1 MAQHSK
7 IALPDIDYNRTDYAA
22 LRAYCSG
29 IPVARIGDLYYASDS
44 PEVENGLERHLKRM
58 RDHIVERSIERNPE
72 FAKTLQTARLTRD
85 ISTSQLGIL
94 VQAAEATNPGPNLDH
109 RLGQWFRPT
118 ISRLLREEG
127 ITTIG
132 ELVNRIE
139 RRGAGWWRALPRIGA
154 RRADAIVRWL
164 SKWPEHLGQIDAH
177 QLRAPANAVSAV
189 RPVLDPRAPNP
200 IAPLGTFQLPPYL
213 AGVDGI
219 NRAPAF
225 CFIAAR
231 DDLEAVDTFLAR
243 YDDSPETQRSYR
255 KELERLLLWCALVA
269 RKPLSS
275 MLAEDCLAY
284 RTFLAAPDP
293 RFCGPRAPRN
303 TERWRPFD
311 EKPMKPQSQRLAVVI
326 LRSAFD
332 WLIKVRYLGG
342 NPWVTVKD
350 PAVTKRKHMMKIDR
364 ALRRDTWE
372 TVVEILQRLGE
383 VEANR
388 QDRVALAALL
398 LMGDSGLRR
407 AEVVSALRANFIPSP
422 NAAGVWMLTVEGK
435 RKVERDVPVN
445 SRTEEALRTHWR
457 DRDLDFDEPTRR
469 GYLIAPIVTPV
480 AKAEAKRQA
489 REQRA
494 NEMGTEEALA
504 ELEQGN
510 SYHVNS
516 LYYVVDAALRRVR
529 TFAAAL
535 SLYEMPAFS
544 QDEIIQLQRTSP
556 HAFRHTYATNAVED
570 NVPMEVV
577 QDVLGHVNIM
587 TTKVYAK
594 TRQRRIAQEA
604 AKQFARNED
613 AAEKR
618 RRERT

>member
-1 MAQHSK
+1 MDKLFAKRIDASLLVLVVALLLASLGNVTFWAVLARAVGGVSLASLPMLVGTFLIVVLFFNACLTLVSFRYVAKPVLMALVLVASATGHF
-7 IALPDIDYNRTDYAA
+7 IATYGIVIDKAMIQNVFETDTREAA
-22 LRAYCSG
+22 ELISWQMAT
-29 IPVARIGDLYYASDS
+29 RIGLLGMLPSLLIARSNIQF
-44 PEVENGLERHLKRM
+44 PTGLRGLLKR
-58 RDHIVERSIERNPE
+58 S
-72 FAKTLQTARLTRD
+72 
-85 ISTSQLGIL
+85 STVGGS
-94 VQAAEATNPGPNLDH
+94 
-109 RLGQWFRPT
+109 
-118 ISRLLREEG
+118 
-127 ITTIG
+127 
-132 ELVNRIE
+132 
-139 RRGAGWWRALPRIGA
+139 
-154 RRADAIVRWL
+154 
-164 SKWPEHLGQIDAH
+164 
-177 QLRAPANAVSAV
+177 
-189 RPVLDPRAPNP
+189 
-200 IAPLGTFQLPPYL
+200 
-213 AGVDGI
+213 
-219 NRAPAF
+219 
-225 CFIAAR
+225 
-231 DDLEAVDTFLAR
+231 
-243 YDDSPETQRSYR
+243 
-255 KELERLLLWCALVA
+255 LLLAFLLLVLLF
-269 RKPLSS
+269 KS
-275 MLAEDCLAY
+275 LAPTLHEH
-284 RTFLAAPDP
+284 RDP

-311 EKPMKPQSQRLAVVI
+311 EKPMQPQSQRLAVVI

-350 PAVTKRKHMMKIDR
+350 PAVTKRKHLMKIDR

-372 TVVEILQRLGE
+372 TVVEILQRLVE

-422 NAAGVWMLTVEGK
+422 DAAGVWMLTVEGK

-445 SRTEEALRTHWR
+445 SRTEEALRAHWC
-457 DRDLDFDEPTRR
+457 DRHLNFDDPTRR

-494 NEMGTEEALA
+494 KEMGTEEALA

-587 TTKVYAK
+587 TTKLYAK

-618 RRERT
+618 RREKT

>member
-1 MAQHSK
+1 MARHSE
-7 IALPDIDYNRTDYAA
+7 IALPDVQYNRTDYTA

-29 IPVARIGDLYYASDS
+29 IPVARIADLYYASDS

-58 RDHIVERSIERNPE
+58 RDQIIARSIERNPE
-72 FAKTLQTARLTRD
+72 FAKTLQTARSTRNV
-85 ISTSQLGIL
+85 SASQMGIL
-94 VQAAEATNPGPNLDH
+94 VQAAEATNPGPQPDH

-132 ELVNRIE
+132 ELVSRIE

-164 SKWPEHLGQIDAH
+164 RKWPEHLGPIDIH
-177 QLRAPANAVSAV
+177 QLRSPAPAGPAIL
-189 RPVLDPRAPNP
+189 PVLDPRAPNP
-200 IAPLGTFQLPPYL
+200 ITPLGTFQLPPYL
-213 AGVDGI
+213 AGLDGI

-231 DDLEAVDTFLAR
+231 DDLAAIDTYLAR

-255 KELERLLLWCALVA
+255 KELERLLLWCALVV

-275 MLAEDCLAY
+275 LLAEDCLAY

-293 RFCGPRAPRN
+293 RFCGPRAPRH

-311 EKPMKPQSQRLAVVI
+311 EKAMKPQSQRLAVVI
-326 LRSAFD
+326 LRGAFD
-332 WLIKVRYLGG
+332 WLVKVRYLGG

-350 PAVTKRKHMMKIDR
+350 PAVTKHKHLMKIDR
-364 ALRRDTWE
+364 ALRRETWE

-407 AEVVSALRANFIPSP
+407 SEVVSALRANFLSSP
-422 NAAGVWMLTVEGK
+422 DAAGVWMLTVEGK

-445 SRTEEALRTHWR
+445 VRTEAALRAHWR
-457 DRDLDFDEPTRR
+457 DRDLDFDAPTRR
-469 GYLIAPIVTPV
+469 GYLIAPIATPA
-480 AKAEAKRQA
+480 AKADAKRQA
-489 REQRA
+489 RERRA
-494 NEMGTEEALA
+494 IELGTDEALA
-504 ELEQGN
+504 ELDQGDR
-510 SYHVNS
+510 YHVNS

-535 SLYEMPAFS
+535 SLDEMPAFS
-544 QDEIIQLQRTSP
+544 QDDIVQLQRTSP

-577 QDVLGHVNIM
+577 QDILGHVNIM

-604 AKQFARNED
+604 AKQFARNEE
-613 AAEKR
+613 AAER
-618 RRERT
+618 QRRERK